1 MLSTIIQCPVV
12 VDIEDSNLLIIE
24 EVKNCDNLFDSLLSS
39 TEVNGYVTDF
49 EAVLGEAGKY
59 SPMIG

>member
-1 MLSTIIQCPVV
+1 MIQCPVV

-24 EVKNCDNLFDSLLSS
+24 EVKNCDNLFESLLSS

>member
-1 MLSTIIQCPVV
+1 MIQCPVV

-59 SPMIG
+59 YPMIG

>member
-1 MLSTIIQCPVV
+1 MIQCPVV
-12 VDIEDSNLLIIE
+12 VDIEDSNLFIIE

>member
-1 MLSTIIQCPVV
+1 MIQCPVV

-49 EAVLGEAGKY
+49 EALLGEAGKY

>member
-1 MLSTIIQCPVV
+1 MIQCPVV